1 MTDHPL
7 IFVDLVEE
15 KPLSRPIFDETYGV
29 TDDTGEAAYRDY
41 LARFQPWRVVVT
53 AGLNSKVLFR
63 SSERY
68 FNERDA
74 FHAANIAFG
83 ADSDVYL
90 RQADTA
96 KVELRRKLLR

>member
-1 MTDHPL
+1 MTEHPV

-29 TDDTGEAAYRDY
+29 TDDAGEKAYRDY
-41 LARFQPWRVVVT
+41 LARFQPWRVIVRS
-53 AGLNSKVLFR
+53 GGNSKILFR

-74 FHAANIAFG
+74 FHAARIAFG
-83 ADSDVYL
+83 PDSDVYL
-90 RQADTA
+90 RQANADN
-96 KVELRRKLLR
+96 VELRRGLR